1 MRRRDFLAGSASIGL
16 AAVAPVFAEDAT
28 TRPRAIA
35 LPEAAAKL
43 TPPADGT
50 PIPVAFAISAAT
62 TNIDWVGPEAAFQIW
77 RYDAATKRH
86 VPRFKLFTVS
96 DKLEP
101 ASHIVPD
108 YTFDTAPQPRVIVVP
123 AQRGS
128 DALTA
133 WLRKQHE
140 QREADVIM
148 SVCVGARHLARAG
161 LLDGKEATTYHD
173 AVDDL
178 AQEFPQ
184 VKWVRNVRFVEHDRV
199 STGGGLTAGID
210 LAIRVVQRYF
220 GRDTAEE
227 VAAALEYQG
236 RGWVVG

>member
-1 MRRRDFLAGSASIGL
+1 MGLGAVSAAF
-16 AAVAPVFAEDAT
+16 AAEPVMQA
-28 TRPRAIA
+28 RAIA
-35 LPEAAAKL
+35 LPDSAAKL
-43 TPPADGT
+43 APPADGS

-62 TNIDWVGPEAAFQIW
+62 TNIDWVGPEAVFQIW
-77 RYDAATKRH
+77 RYDAASKKH

-101 ASHIVPD
+101 ASHIIPD

-128 DALTA
+128 EALTN

-140 QREADVIM
+140 QRLADVIM

-178 AQEFPQ
+178 AKEHPQ
-184 VKWVRNVRFVEHDRV
+184 VKWVRNVRFVEHEGI